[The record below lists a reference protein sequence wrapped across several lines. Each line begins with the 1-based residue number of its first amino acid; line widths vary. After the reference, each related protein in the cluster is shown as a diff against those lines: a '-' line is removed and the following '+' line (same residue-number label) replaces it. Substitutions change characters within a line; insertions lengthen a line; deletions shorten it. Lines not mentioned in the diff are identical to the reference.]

1 MKFPKFFL
9 VLIFSIVLCPIIS
22 SQTKIPQKWITR
34 FEKSGYLET
43 ENYDQTMTYFK
54 KLAESSPY
62 AKMLSFGISPQGRKL
77 YCLVVSKDRAF
88 NPISAKKTGKP
99 IIFINNGIHS
109 GEIEGKDA
117 SMLLLREIL
126 VTKEKANL
134 IDNTILLV
142 IPIFS
147 VDAHERSSPY
157 NRINQN
163 GPANMGWRTTAQ
175 NLNLNRDWT
184 KADAPEMQ
192 AMLKLFSSWLPDFFV
207 DTHTTDGADYQ
218 YTITYSMEHYQNVDA
233 GLRGWIVGKLMPYL
247 NKSVTDDGYL
257 IAPYLE
263 FKGQKIENGIIGAS
277 FSPRFSHSYAAA
289 QNRPGL
295 LIETHM
301 LKPYKDR
308 VFSTKSLLTAIIT
321 YTNKNGKEVIALN
334 KAADKNSIEEY
345 SIGKKYYP
353 LSLELT
359 DRSVPFHF
367 MGIKA
372 EHDSSWVSGT
382 IWTRYTGV
390 KYETDIPYYDQMVVT
405 DSVQAPKKY
414 LIPLEWGKWKNL
426 IDRIKLHGIKV
437 EQLKTPKTL
446 TVTEYKFKNVK
457 YANYSFEGRQR
468 VKADYDTISETVNIP
483 KGTYVIK
490 TNQRTIRLILNLM
503 EPKADDSFLQ
513 WGFFNSIFERKEY
526 YESYVME
533 KIARQMMEK
542 DPELKKEF
550 EKKLATD
557 ENFRRNPRQR
567 LDFFYSRSPYM
578 DEKLNVYPILR
589 VEK

>member
-1 MKFPKFFL
+1 MKLLKFFL
-9 VLIFSIVLCPIIS
+9 VLIFSIAFCSIIS
-22 SQTKIPQKWITR
+22 SQTKIPSKWITR

-43 ENYDQTMTYFK
+43 ETYDQTVAYFK
-54 KLAESSPY
+54 KLADSSPY

-77 YCLVVSKDRAF
+77 YCLIVSKDRAF
-88 NPISAKKTGKP
+88 DPVSAKRTGKP
-99 IIFINNGIHS
+99 IILIDNGIHS

-126 VTKEKANL
+126 ITKEKANL
-134 IDNTILLV
+134 IDNAILLV

-147 VDAHERSSPY
+147 VDAHERFSPY

-163 GPANMGWRTTAQ
+163 GPTNMGWRTTAQ

-192 AMLKLFSSWLPDFFV
+192 SMLKLFSNWLPDFFV

-218 YTITYSMEHYQNVDA
+218 YTITYSMEHYQNVDTV
-233 GLRGWIVGKLMPYL
+233 LREWIVKKLMPYL
-247 NKSVTDDGYL
+247 NKSVNDDGYL

-263 FKGQKIENGIIGAS
+263 FKGRKIENGIIGAS
-277 FSPRFSHSYAAA
+277 FGPRFSHSYVAA

-308 VFSTKSLLTAIIT
+308 VFSTKSLLTAILT
-321 YTNKNGKEVIALN
+321 YANKNGKELIALN

-345 SIGKKYYP
+345 SIEKKYFS
-353 LSLELT
+353 LSLGLT
-359 DRSVPFHF
+359 DKSIPFHF

-382 IWTRYTGV
+382 IWTKYTGE
-390 KYETDIPYYDQMVVT
+390 KYETELPYYDQMKVT
-405 DSVQAPKKY
+405 DSVQAPKEY
-414 LIPLEWGKWKNL
+414 LIPLEWGKWENL
-426 IDRIKLHGIKV
+426 IGRIKLHGIKV
-437 EQLKTPKTL
+437 GQLKSSETL
-446 TVTEYKFKNVK
+446 KVTEYKFKNIK
-457 YANYSFEGRQR
+457 YAKYSFEGRQR
-468 VKADYDTISETVNIP
+468 VSADYDTISEKVTVP

-503 EPKADDSFLQ
+503 EPKAEDSFLQ

-533 KIARQMMEK
+533 KIARQMMDK
-542 DPELKKEF
+542 DPDLKKKF
-550 EKKLATD
+550 EEKLAVD
-557 ENFRRNPRQR
+557 ENFRKSPRQR
-567 LDFFYSRSPYM
+567 LDFFYTRSPYM
-578 DEKLNVYPILR
+578 DKKLNVYPILR
-589 VEK
+589 VEN